1 MSGHSKWS
9 SIKHK
14 KAVTDARRG
23 KLFSK
28 LVKEIT
34 VAAKEGGGD
43 PDANPRLRTAVATAR
58 AANMPNENIE
68 KAIKKGTGEL
78 PGVSYEQSTYEGYGP
93 GGVAIMVDVLT
104 DNRNR
109 TVAEVRHIMDK
120 RGGRLG
126 ESGCVAWMFT
136 RRGLIVVPAESIE
149 EDALLEVALEAGA
162 EDVVAESENYEVYTA
177 PQELMAVRDALE
189 QNGVTITSAE
199 LTMQPKSTIR
209 LEGKEAEQTLALMDA
224 LEDHDD
230 VQSVHAN
237 FDIADEVL
245 AEFAAG

>member
-14 KAVTDARRG
+14 KAATDAKRG

-43 PDANPRLRTAVATAR
+43 PDANPRLRTAIAA
-58 AANMPNENIE
+58 AKGANMPGDNIE
-68 KAIKKGTGEL
+68 KAVKKGTGEL
-78 PGVSYEQSTYEGYGP
+78 PGVTYEQSTYEGYGP
-93 GGVAIMVDVLT
+93 GGVAIMIDVLT

-109 TVAEVRHIMDK
+109 MVAEIRHLLDRK
-120 RGGRLG
+120 GGHLG

-136 RRGLIVVPAESIE
+136 RRGLIIVPAESIE
-149 EDALLEVALEAGA
+149 EDELLEVALECGA
-162 EDVVAESENYEVYTA
+162 EDVVAESENYEVYTE
-177 PQELMAVRDALE
+177 PHELMSVRDALDE
-189 QNGVTITSAE
+189 KGVTVTTAE

-209 LEGKEAEQTLALMDA
+209 LDGKDAERTLALMED

-237 FDIADEVL
+237 FDIEDEVL
-245 AEFAAG
+245 AQFAEG

>member
-43 PDANPRLRTAVATAR
+43 VDGNPRLRQAIAVAK
-58 AANMPNENIE
+58 AANMPGDNID
-68 KAIKKGTGEL
+68 KAVKKGTGEL
-78 PGVSYEQSTYEGYGP
+78 PGVTYEQSTYEGYGP
-93 GGVAIMVDVLT
+93 GGVAIMIDVLT

-120 RGGRLG
+120 KGGRLG
-126 ESGCVAWMFT
+126 EAGCVAWMFT
-136 RRGLIVVPAESIE
+136 RRGLISVSHESID
-149 EDALLEVALEAGA
+149 EDTLLEKALECGA
-162 EDVVAESENYEVYTA
+162 EDIVAESDNYEVYTE
-177 PQELMAVRDALE
+177 PQELMAVRDRLE
-189 QNGVTITSAE
+189 EEGVEITSAE
-199 LTMQPKSTIR
+199 LTMQPKSTVK
-209 LEGKEAEQTLALMDA
+209 LEGKDAERTLSLMDA

-230 VQSVHAN
+230 VQSVYAN
-237 FDIADEVL
+237 FDIEDQVL
-245 AEFAAG
+245 AQFAAG